1 MDRRERSEFLERLVV
16 LRRAYADR
24 SDEDAKPV
32 MALAA
37 AMAHATTLLGALA
50 VTRPAPAAG

>member
-24 SDEDAKPV
+24 SDDDAKPIIAV
-32 MALAA
+32 AA
-37 AMAHATTLLGALA
+37 AMAHATTLLGALTA
-50 VTRPAPAAG
+50 KPIVPTAG